1 LSAASFFCQKNRGIG
16 CVFRKNRYLCS
27 ATVLRSPPQ
36 GADRGDQMGIGCE
49 SRTVPAAV
57 CSCFPLRGANVC
69 DTLLPLTSGSG
80 RRRRRNE
87 SEDLPLRL
95 NFVLPFLASAIR
107 ANSIALGLTKWLGIC
122 ACGSRAKV
130 ANDFSAATESNGKRL
145 RRMYGAGRRDF
156 RRYDTPA
163 ANSAAGFF
171 VSEYP
176 ALVERERKRICQH
189 VCRESAVEIR
199 TLTGALRFFRAWT
212 RWKITYPQKC
222 LLIYLTDVAC
232 EDAVRRRRIC
242 TNFDE

>member
-1 LSAASFFCQKNRGIG
+1 M
-16 CVFRKNRYLCS
+16 FRKNRYLCS

-107 ANSIALGLTKWLGIC
+107 VNSVALGLTKWLNFSSISRLGNSSKLDC
-122 ACGSRAKV
+122 ARLDEMVGNLRLRVTGESR
-130 ANDFSAATESNGKRL
+130 KRL
-145 RRMYGAGRRDF
+145 LGSNRIEREASPANVRGGTKRLSTIRYSGSEFRGRIFRFGISGPRGERTETYLPTRLSGERRRD
-156 RRYDTPA
+156 
-163 ANSAAGFF
+163 
-171 VSEYP
+171 
-176 ALVERERKRICQH
+176 
-189 VCRESAVEIR
+189 
-199 TLTGALRFFRAWT
+199 
-212 RWKITYPQKC
+212 
-222 LLIYLTDVAC
+222 
-232 EDAVRRRRIC
+232 
-242 TNFDE
+242 

>member
-1 LSAASFFCQKNRGIG
+1 M
-16 CVFRKNRYLCS
+16 FRQNRYLCS

-107 ANSIALGLTKWLGIC
+107 AKSIALGLTKWLNFSSISRLGNSSKLGC
-122 ACGSRAKV
+122 ARLDEMVGNLRLRVTGESR
-130 ANDFSAATESNGKRL
+130 KRL
-145 RRMYGAGRRDF
+145 LGSNRIEREAAPANVRGGTKRLSTIRYSGSEFRGRIFRFGISGPRGERTETYLPTRLSGERRRD
-156 RRYDTPA
+156 
-163 ANSAAGFF
+163 
-171 VSEYP
+171 
-176 ALVERERKRICQH
+176 
-189 VCRESAVEIR
+189 
-199 TLTGALRFFRAWT
+199 
-212 RWKITYPQKC
+212 
-222 LLIYLTDVAC
+222 
-232 EDAVRRRRIC
+232 
-242 TNFDE
+242 

>member
-1 LSAASFFCQKNRGIG
+1 M
-16 CVFRKNRYLCS
+16 FRKNRYLCS

-107 ANSIALGLTKWLGIC
+107 ANSIALGLTKWLNFSSISRLGNSSKLDC
-122 ACGSRAKV
+122 ARLDEMVGNLRLRVTGESR
-130 ANDFSAATESNGKRL
+130 KRL
-145 RRMYGAGRRDF
+145 LGSNRIEREAAPANVRGGTKRLSTIRYSGSEFRGRIFRFGISGPRGERTETYLPTRLSGERRRD
-156 RRYDTPA
+156 
-163 ANSAAGFF
+163 
-171 VSEYP
+171 
-176 ALVERERKRICQH
+176 
-189 VCRESAVEIR
+189 
-199 TLTGALRFFRAWT
+199 
-212 RWKITYPQKC
+212 
-222 LLIYLTDVAC
+222 
-232 EDAVRRRRIC
+232 
-242 TNFDE
+242 

>member
-1 LSAASFFCQKNRGIG
+1 M
-16 CVFRKNRYLCS
+16 FRKNRYLCS

-107 ANSIALGLTKWLGIC
+107 VNSIALGLTKWLNFSSISRLGNSSKLGC
-122 ACGSRAKV
+122 ARLDEMVGDLRLRVTGESR
-130 ANDFSAATESNGKRL
+130 KRL
-145 RRMYGAGRRDF
+145 LGSNRIEREASPANVRGGTKRLSTIRYSGSEFRGRIFRFGISGPRGERTETYLPTRLSGERRRD
-156 RRYDTPA
+156 
-163 ANSAAGFF
+163 
-171 VSEYP
+171 
-176 ALVERERKRICQH
+176 
-189 VCRESAVEIR
+189 
-199 TLTGALRFFRAWT
+199 
-212 RWKITYPQKC
+212 
-222 LLIYLTDVAC
+222 
-232 EDAVRRRRIC
+232 
-242 TNFDE
+242 

>member
-1 LSAASFFCQKNRGIG
+1 
-16 CVFRKNRYLCS
+16 VFRKNRYLCS

-107 ANSIALGLTKWLGIC
+107 VNSIALGLTKWLNFSSISRLGNSSKFDC
-122 ACGSRAKV
+122 ARLDEMVGNLRLRVTGESR
-130 ANDFSAATESNGKRL
+130 KRL
-145 RRMYGAGRRDF
+145 LGSNRIEREASPANVRGGTKRLSTIRYSGSEFRGRIFRFGISGPRGERTETYLPTRLSGERRRD
-156 RRYDTPA
+156 
-163 ANSAAGFF
+163 
-171 VSEYP
+171 
-176 ALVERERKRICQH
+176 
-189 VCRESAVEIR
+189 
-199 TLTGALRFFRAWT
+199 
-212 RWKITYPQKC
+212 
-222 LLIYLTDVAC
+222 
-232 EDAVRRRRIC
+232 
-242 TNFDE
+242 

>member
-1 LSAASFFCQKNRGIG
+1 M
-16 CVFRKNRYLCS
+16 FRKNRYLCS

-107 ANSIALGLTKWLGIC
+107 VNSVALGLTKWLNFSSISRLGNSSKLGC
-122 ACGSRAKV
+122 ARLDEMVGNLRLRVTGESR
-130 ANDFSAATESNGKRL
+130 KRL
-145 RRMYGAGRRDF
+145 LGSNRIEREAAPANVRGGTKRLSTIRYSGSEFRGRIFRFGISGPRGERTETYLPTRLSGERRRD
-156 RRYDTPA
+156 
-163 ANSAAGFF
+163 
-171 VSEYP
+171 
-176 ALVERERKRICQH
+176 
-189 VCRESAVEIR
+189 
-199 TLTGALRFFRAWT
+199 
-212 RWKITYPQKC
+212 
-222 LLIYLTDVAC
+222 
-232 EDAVRRRRIC
+232 
-242 TNFDE
+242 

>member
-1 LSAASFFCQKNRGIG
+1 M
-16 CVFRKNRYLCS
+16 FRKNRYLCS

-107 ANSIALGLTKWLGIC
+107 VNSIALGLTKWLNFSSISRLGNSSKLDC
-122 ACGSRAKV
+122 ARLDEMVGNLRLRVTGESR
-130 ANDFSAATESNGKRL
+130 KRL
-145 RRMYGAGRRDF
+145 LGSNRIEREAAPANVRGGTKRLSTIRYSGSEFRGRIFRFGISGPRGERTETYLPTRLSGERRRD
-156 RRYDTPA
+156 
-163 ANSAAGFF
+163 
-171 VSEYP
+171 
-176 ALVERERKRICQH
+176 
-189 VCRESAVEIR
+189 
-199 TLTGALRFFRAWT
+199 
-212 RWKITYPQKC
+212 
-222 LLIYLTDVAC
+222 
-232 EDAVRRRRIC
+232 
-242 TNFDE
+242 

>member
-1 LSAASFFCQKNRGIG
+1 MSAASFFCQKNRGIG

-107 ANSIALGLTKWLGIC
+107 ANSIALGLTKWLNFSSISRLGNSSKLDC
-122 ACGSRAKV
+122 ARLDEMVGNLRLRVTGESR
-130 ANDFSAATESNGKRL
+130 KRL
-145 RRMYGAGRRDF
+145 LGSNRIEREAAPANVRGGTKRLSTIRYSGSEFRGRIFRFGISGPRGERTETYLPTRLSGERRRD
-156 RRYDTPA
+156 
-163 ANSAAGFF
+163 
-171 VSEYP
+171 
-176 ALVERERKRICQH
+176 
-189 VCRESAVEIR
+189 
-199 TLTGALRFFRAWT
+199 
-212 RWKITYPQKC
+212 
-222 LLIYLTDVAC
+222 
-232 EDAVRRRRIC
+232 
-242 TNFDE
+242 

>member
-1 LSAASFFCQKNRGIG
+1 MSAASFFCQKNRGIG

-107 ANSIALGLTKWLGIC
+107 ANSIALGLTKWLNFSSISRLGNSSKLDC
-122 ACGSRAKV
+122 ARLDEMVGNLRLRVTGESR
-130 ANDFSAATESNGKRL
+130 KRL
-145 RRMYGAGRRDF
+145 LGSNRIEREASPANVRGGTKRLSTIRYSGSEFRGRIFRFGISGPRGERTETYLPTRLSGERRRD
-156 RRYDTPA
+156 
-163 ANSAAGFF
+163 
-171 VSEYP
+171 
-176 ALVERERKRICQH
+176 
-189 VCRESAVEIR
+189 
-199 TLTGALRFFRAWT
+199 
-212 RWKITYPQKC
+212 
-222 LLIYLTDVAC
+222 
-232 EDAVRRRRIC
+232 
-242 TNFDE
+242 

>member
-1 LSAASFFCQKNRGIG
+1 M
-16 CVFRKNRYLCS
+16 FRKNRYLCS

-107 ANSIALGLTKWLGIC
+107 ANSIALGLTKWLNFSSI
-122 ACGSRAKV
+122 SRLGNSSKLDCTRLDEMV
-130 ANDFSAATESNGKRL
+130 GNLRLRVTGESRKRL
-145 RRMYGAGRRDF
+145 LGSNRIEREASPANVRGGTKRLSTIRYSGSEFRGRIFRFGISGPRGERTETYLPTRLSGERRRD
-156 RRYDTPA
+156 
-163 ANSAAGFF
+163 
-171 VSEYP
+171 
-176 ALVERERKRICQH
+176 
-189 VCRESAVEIR
+189 
-199 TLTGALRFFRAWT
+199 
-212 RWKITYPQKC
+212 
-222 LLIYLTDVAC
+222 
-232 EDAVRRRRIC
+232 
-242 TNFDE
+242 

>member
-1 LSAASFFCQKNRGIG
+1 M
-16 CVFRKNRYLCS
+16 FRKNRYLCS

-107 ANSIALGLTKWLGIC
+107 ANSIALGLTKWLNFSSISRLGNSSKLDC
-122 ACGSRAKV
+122 ARLDEMVGNLRLRVTGESR
-130 ANDFSAATESNGKRL
+130 KRL
-145 RRMYGAGRRDF
+145 LGSNRIEREASPANVRGGTKRLSTIRYSGSEFRGRIFRFGISGPRGERTETYLPTRLSGERRRD
-156 RRYDTPA
+156 
-163 ANSAAGFF
+163 
-171 VSEYP
+171 
-176 ALVERERKRICQH
+176 
-189 VCRESAVEIR
+189 
-199 TLTGALRFFRAWT
+199 
-212 RWKITYPQKC
+212 
-222 LLIYLTDVAC
+222 
-232 EDAVRRRRIC
+232 
-242 TNFDE
+242 

>member
-1 LSAASFFCQKNRGIG
+1 
-16 CVFRKNRYLCS
+16 VFRKNRYLCS

-107 ANSIALGLTKWLGIC
+107 VNSVALGLTKWLNFSSISRLGNSSKLDC
-122 ACGSRAKV
+122 ARLDEMVGNLRLRVTGESR
-130 ANDFSAATESNGKRL
+130 KRL
-145 RRMYGAGRRDF
+145 LGSNRIEREAAPANVRGGTKRLSTIRYSGSEFRGRIFRFGISGPRGERTETYLPTRLSGERRRD
-156 RRYDTPA
+156 
-163 ANSAAGFF
+163 
-171 VSEYP
+171 
-176 ALVERERKRICQH
+176 
-189 VCRESAVEIR
+189 
-199 TLTGALRFFRAWT
+199 
-212 RWKITYPQKC
+212 
-222 LLIYLTDVAC
+222 
-232 EDAVRRRRIC
+232 
-242 TNFDE
+242 

>member
-1 LSAASFFCQKNRGIG
+1 
-16 CVFRKNRYLCS
+16 VFRKNRYLCS

-107 ANSIALGLTKWLGIC
+107 ANSIALGLTKWLNFSSISRLGNSSKLDC
-122 ACGSRAKV
+122 ARLDEMVGNLRLRVTGESR
-130 ANDFSAATESNGKRL
+130 KRL
-145 RRMYGAGRRDF
+145 LGSNRIEREAAPANVRGGTKRLSTIRYSGSEFRGRIFRFGISGPRGERTETYLPTRLSGERRRD
-156 RRYDTPA
+156 
-163 ANSAAGFF
+163 
-171 VSEYP
+171 
-176 ALVERERKRICQH
+176 
-189 VCRESAVEIR
+189 
-199 TLTGALRFFRAWT
+199 
-212 RWKITYPQKC
+212 
-222 LLIYLTDVAC
+222 
-232 EDAVRRRRIC
+232 
-242 TNFDE
+242 

>member
-1 LSAASFFCQKNRGIG
+1 
-16 CVFRKNRYLCS
+16 
-27 ATVLRSPPQ
+27 
-36 GADRGDQMGIGCE
+36 M
-49 SRTVPAAV
+49 
-57 CSCFPLRGANVC
+57 C

-107 ANSIALGLTKWLGIC
+107 VNSVALGLTKWLNFSSISRLGNSSKLDC
-122 ACGSRAKV
+122 ARLDEMVGNLRLRVTGESRKRLLGSNRI
-130 ANDFSAATESNGKRL
+130 ERKRL

-199 TLTGALRFFRAWT
+199 TLTAALRFFRAWT
-212 RWKITYPQKC
+212 RWKITYPQKVPLDLFDGRC
-222 LLIYLTDVAC
+222 
-232 EDAVRRRRIC
+232 VRRCRSPTADLHELRRIAGGGA
-242 TNFDE
+242 NFRHGTLQGYLAEKHE

>member
-1 LSAASFFCQKNRGIG
+1 M
-16 CVFRKNRYLCS
+16 FRKNRYLCS

-107 ANSIALGLTKWLGIC
+107 ASSIALGLTKWLNFSSISRLGNSSKLDC
-122 ACGSRAKV
+122 ARLDEMVGNLRLRVTGESR
-130 ANDFSAATESNGKRL
+130 KRL
-145 RRMYGAGRRDF
+145 LGSNRIEREAAPANVRGGTKRLSTIRYSGSEFRGRIFRFGISGPRGERTETYLPTRLSGERRRD
-156 RRYDTPA
+156 
-163 ANSAAGFF
+163 
-171 VSEYP
+171 
-176 ALVERERKRICQH
+176 
-189 VCRESAVEIR
+189 
-199 TLTGALRFFRAWT
+199 
-212 RWKITYPQKC
+212 
-222 LLIYLTDVAC
+222 
-232 EDAVRRRRIC
+232 
-242 TNFDE
+242 

>member
-1 LSAASFFCQKNRGIG
+1 M
-16 CVFRKNRYLCS
+16 FRKNRYLCS

-107 ANSIALGLTKWLGIC
+107 VNSIALGLTKWLNFSSISRLGNSSKLDC
-122 ACGSRAKV
+122 ARLDEMVGNLRLRVTGESR
-130 ANDFSAATESNGKRL
+130 KRL
-145 RRMYGAGRRDF
+145 LGSNRIEREASPANVRGGTKRLSTIRYSGSEFRGRIFRFGISGPRGERTETYLPTRLSGERRRD
-156 RRYDTPA
+156 
-163 ANSAAGFF
+163 
-171 VSEYP
+171 
-176 ALVERERKRICQH
+176 
-189 VCRESAVEIR
+189 
-199 TLTGALRFFRAWT
+199 
-212 RWKITYPQKC
+212 
-222 LLIYLTDVAC
+222 
-232 EDAVRRRRIC
+232 
-242 TNFDE
+242 

>member
-1 LSAASFFCQKNRGIG
+1 M
-16 CVFRKNRYLCS
+16 FRKNRYFCS

-107 ANSIALGLTKWLGIC
+107 VNSVALGLTKWLNFSSISRLGNSSKFDC
-122 ACGSRAKV
+122 ARLDEMVGNLRLRVTGESR
-130 ANDFSAATESNGKRL
+130 KRL
-145 RRMYGAGRRDF
+145 LGSNRIEREASPANVRGGTKRLSTIRYSGSEFRGRIFRFGISGPRGERTETYLPTRLSGERRRD
-156 RRYDTPA
+156 
-163 ANSAAGFF
+163 
-171 VSEYP
+171 
-176 ALVERERKRICQH
+176 
-189 VCRESAVEIR
+189 
-199 TLTGALRFFRAWT
+199 
-212 RWKITYPQKC
+212 
-222 LLIYLTDVAC
+222 
-232 EDAVRRRRIC
+232 
-242 TNFDE
+242 

>member
-1 LSAASFFCQKNRGIG
+1 M
-16 CVFRKNRYLCS
+16 FRKNRYLCS

-107 ANSIALGLTKWLGIC
+107 ANSIALGLTKWLNFSSISRLGNSSKLDC
-122 ACGSRAKV
+122 ARLDEMVEFSSISRLGNSSKLDCARLDEMV
-130 ANDFSAATESNGKRL
+130 GNLRLRVTGESRKRL
-145 RRMYGAGRRDF
+145 LGSNKIEREAAPANVRGGTKRLSTIRYSGSEFRGRIFRFGISGPRGERTETYLPTRLSGERRRD
-156 RRYDTPA
+156 
-163 ANSAAGFF
+163 
-171 VSEYP
+171 
-176 ALVERERKRICQH
+176 
-189 VCRESAVEIR
+189 
-199 TLTGALRFFRAWT
+199 
-212 RWKITYPQKC
+212 
-222 LLIYLTDVAC
+222 
-232 EDAVRRRRIC
+232 
-242 TNFDE
+242 

>member
-1 LSAASFFCQKNRGIG
+1 MSAASFFCQKNRGIG

-107 ANSIALGLTKWLGIC
+107 VNSIALGLTKWLNFSSISRLGNSSKLGC
-122 ACGSRAKV
+122 ARLDEMVGNLRLRVTGESR
-130 ANDFSAATESNGKRL
+130 KRL
-145 RRMYGAGRRDF
+145 LGSNRIEREASPANVRGGTKRLSTIRYSGSEFRGRIFRFGISGPRGERTETYLPTRLSGERRRD
-156 RRYDTPA
+156 
-163 ANSAAGFF
+163 
-171 VSEYP
+171 
-176 ALVERERKRICQH
+176 
-189 VCRESAVEIR
+189 
-199 TLTGALRFFRAWT
+199 
-212 RWKITYPQKC
+212 
-222 LLIYLTDVAC
+222 
-232 EDAVRRRRIC
+232 
-242 TNFDE
+242 

>member
-1 LSAASFFCQKNRGIG
+1 M
-16 CVFRKNRYLCS
+16 FRKNRYLCS

-107 ANSIALGLTKWLGIC
+107 VNSIALGLTKWLNFSSISRLGNSSKLGC
-122 ACGSRAKV
+122 ARLDEMVGNLRLRVTGESR
-130 ANDFSAATESNGKRL
+130 KRL
-145 RRMYGAGRRDF
+145 LGSNRIEREASPANVRGGTKRLSTIRYSGSEFRGRIFRFGISGPRGERTETYLPTRLSGERRRD
-156 RRYDTPA
+156 
-163 ANSAAGFF
+163 
-171 VSEYP
+171 
-176 ALVERERKRICQH
+176 
-189 VCRESAVEIR
+189 
-199 TLTGALRFFRAWT
+199 
-212 RWKITYPQKC
+212 
-222 LLIYLTDVAC
+222 
-232 EDAVRRRRIC
+232 
-242 TNFDE
+242 